1 MSKISDYQFE
11 QQVRDLQQQG
21 KSIRK
26 IAEILNKQI
35 PTDDEPISEMAV
47 SRWIRADKKQL
58 PMIKVKSDSSSAD
71 IADTLTSTGVQASED
86 VNPYEE
92 TIKLINDCDYQ
103 IEILKKRIEKEALI
117 TVGDNKKNGNADPQG
132 LLAQYISR
140 KQSLLNDI
148 ASYQKDLSNYAKV
161 KETLKIVYDVLKE
174 VSPESYE
181 QFKKEVRDRQG
192 LTNMLKS

>member
-58 PMIKVKSDSSSAD
+58 PMIKVKQEISDT
-71 IADTLTSTGVQASED
+71 ADTLTSTGVQASED

-117 TVGDNKKNGNADPQG
+117 TVGENKKNGNADPQG

-181 QFKKEVRDRQG
+181 LFKNEVRDRQG

>member
-11 QQVRDLQQQG
+11 KQVRDLQAQG

-35 PTDDEPISEMAV
+35 PADDEPISEMAV

-58 PMIKVKSDSSSAD
+58 PMINVPDKAVDESDNPESLT
-71 IADTLTSTGVQASED
+71 IAGVQASED

-103 IEILKKRIEKEALI
+103 IEILKKRVERTAMVNI
-117 TVGDNKKNGNADPQG
+117 GDSKKSSIDPQS

-140 KQSLLNDI
+140 KQSLLQDI
-148 ASYQKDLSNYAKV
+148 AMYQKDLSNYAKV
-161 KETLKIVYDVLKE
+161 KETLKIVFDTLKE

-181 QFKKEVRDRQG
+181 QFKKEVRDKQG
-192 LTNMLKS
+192 ITNIMR

>member
-11 QQVRDLQQQG
+11 QQVRDLQAQG

-47 SRWIRADKKQL
+47 SRWLRADKKQL
-58 PMIKVKSDSSSAD
+58 PMIKIETSRKEIAD
-71 IADTLTSTGVQASED
+71 IADTLNSTGVQASED

-92 TIKLINDCDYQ
+92 TIRLINDCDYQ

-117 TVGDNKKNGNADPQG
+117 TLGDNKKSSTDPQS
-132 LLAQYISR
+132 LLAQYIAR

-161 KETLKIVYDVLKE
+161 KETLKIVYDVLRE

-181 QFKKEVRDRQG
+181 LFKKEVQAKQG
-192 LTNMLKS
+192 LTNMIR

>member
-11 QQVRDLQQQG
+11 QQVRELQQQG

-47 SRWIRADKKQL
+47 SRWLRADKKQL
-58 PMIKVKSDSSSAD
+58 PMIEVKQTSL
-71 IADTLTSTGVQASED
+71 ADTTDSLTATGVQASED

-92 TIKLINDCDYQ
+92 TIRLINDCDYQ
-103 IEILKKRIEKEALI
+103 IVILKKHIEREAMI
-117 TVGDNKKNGNADPQG
+117 TLGDGAKKGSTDPQA

-148 ASYQKDLSNYAKV
+148 ATYQKDLSNYAKV

-181 QFKKEVRDRQG
+181 QFKKEVRDKQSLVN
-192 LTNMLKS
+192 LTK

>member
-11 QQVRDLQQQG
+11 QQVRELQQQG

-47 SRWIRADKKQL
+47 SRWLKADKKQL
-58 PMIKVKSDSSSAD
+58 PMIKVETSQDTSD
-71 IADTLTSTGVQASED
+71 IADTLNSTGVQASED

-92 TIKLINDCDYQ
+92 TIRLINDCDYQ
-103 IEILKKRIEKEALI
+103 IEILKKRIEREASI
-117 TVGDNKKNGNADPQG
+117 TLGDSKKGSIDPQS
-132 LLAQYISR
+132 LLAQYIAR

-161 KETLKIVYDVLKE
+161 KETLKIVYDVLRE

-181 QFKKEVRDRQG
+181 LFKKEVQAKQG
-192 LTNMLKS
+192 LSNMIR

>member
-11 QQVRDLQQQG
+11 QQVRELQQQG

-47 SRWIRADKKQL
+47 SRWLRADKKQL
-58 PMIKVKSDSSSAD
+58 PMIEVKQTSLADATDS
-71 IADTLTSTGVQASED
+71 LTATGVQASED

-92 TIKLINDCDYQ
+92 TIRLINDCDYQ
-103 IEILKKRIEKEALI
+103 IEILKKRIEREAMI
-117 TVGDNKKNGNADPQG
+117 TLGDGAKKSSTDPQA

-148 ASYQKDLSNYAKV
+148 ATYQKDLSNYAKV

-181 QFKKEVRDRQG
+181 QFKKEVRDKQSLVN
-192 LTNMLKS
+192 LTK